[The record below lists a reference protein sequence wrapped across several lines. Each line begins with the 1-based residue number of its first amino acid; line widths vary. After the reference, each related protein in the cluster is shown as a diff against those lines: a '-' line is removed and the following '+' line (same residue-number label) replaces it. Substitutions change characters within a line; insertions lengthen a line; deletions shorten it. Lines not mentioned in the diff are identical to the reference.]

1 MNFEQIKEILES
13 DLFKSVKLY
22 PENWMK
28 GNAEYYSNQYTNSV
42 KNYIFSDECLLL
54 LTSLGKF
61 ECVEQYGGE
70 GQGDNY
76 YSVYH
81 FIDHDVYIRFDGWY
95 ASHHGSEY
103 NEMFEV
109 RPVEKTI
116 TVYKLVNS

>member
-1 MNFEQIKEILES
+1 MNFEQIKKILES

-22 PENWMK
+22 PQNWMK
-28 GNAEYYSNQYTNSV
+28 GNAEIYVNFCNTIYDNKEPNIEV
-42 KNYIFSDECLLL
+42 LDLLRQ
-54 LTSLGKF
+54 LGKF

-70 GQGDNY
+70 GEGDTY

-95 ASHHGSEY
+95 ASHYGSEY
-103 NEMFEV
+103 KEMFEV

-116 TVYKLVNS
+116 TVYGLV

>member
-1 MNFEQIKEILES
+1 MNFKQIKEILES
-13 DLFKSVKLY
+13 DLFNKNKLY
-22 PENWMK
+22 PEHWME
-28 GNAEYYSNQYTNSV
+28 GDAEYYSRQCTN
-42 KNYIFSDECLLL
+42 DECLLL
-54 LTSLGKF
+54 LSNLGKF
-61 ECVEQYGGE
+61 ECAEQFGGE
-70 GQGDNY
+70 GEGDTY

-116 TVYKLVNS
+116 TVYELVNK